1 MKNLK
6 TDRTKVR
13 RIPKR
18 GHYDKKTIYSII
30 DEAMICHVGF
40 VMNDTP
46 YVIPTIHAR
55 IDDTLYLWKRQGKCW
70 IQLLNQIYVLR

>member
-46 YVIPTIHAR
+46 YVIPTIHELM
-55 IDDTLYLWKRQGKCW
+55 TLCICTDR
-70 IQLLNQIYVLR
+70 